1 MIRKLL
7 ILGIFLL
14 FSFSNSAVLAS
25 NSKAASNDSVNI
37 KQLILGQIQ
46 KAKDNQKNQSDA
58 LGSKANLN
66 AGKYDNN
73 QEAKSVGLFS
83 TKGKNLSN
91 SIFMRIFILLDIGL
105 SIFVFI
111 IWRRRKLKSAVSEKK
126 QLKTNIMKLREEK
139 VGKKSDAL
147 LDSKRKKIR
156 LEPAFQF
163 AADEDLLVRQAKR
176 MSVSVGE
183 LQLAARISSF
193 ERERR

>member
-7 ILGIFLL
+7 VFGIILL
-14 FSFSNSAVLAS
+14 FSFLNSTLCAS

-46 KAKDNQKNQSDA
+46 KAKDNQKNQSA
-58 LGSKANLN
+58 SLSNKANLN
-66 AGKYDNN
+66 AGNYDSNEN
-73 QEAKSVGLFS
+73 AKSVGLFS
-83 TKGKNLSN
+83 RKGKNLSN

-111 IWRRRKLKSAVSEKK
+111 FWRRRKLKSAVSEKK

-163 AADEDLLVRQAKR
+163 GADEDLLVRQAKR

-183 LQLAARISSF
+183 LQLAARINSF

>member
-7 ILGIFLL
+7 ALGIILLLSFL
-14 FSFSNSAVLAS
+14 NSDALAS
-25 NSKAASNDSVNI
+25 NTKAASADSVNI

-46 KAKDNQKNQSDA
+46 KAKDNQKGQSA
-58 LGSKANLN
+58 SLGSKANLN

-73 QEAKSVGLFS
+73 QEAKSSGLFS

-91 SIFMRIFILLDIGL
+91 SIFMRVFILLDFGL

-111 IWRRRKLKSAVSEKK
+111 MWRRRKLKSSVSEKK

-139 VGKKSDAL
+139 VGIKSDAL

-163 AADEDLLVRQAKR
+163 GADEELLVRQAKR